1 QIMGHYTGTVS
12 KDIRELLKEQ
22 FEEGYQDTE
31 DELEELDY
39 EPPPP
44 VTEDSFF
51 GVNKDR
57 VDKLTEEIIA
67 KESNIEKAALRYM
80 DDVYRRTLYKAEV
93 AMSAGATTLPQ
104 AIDMATRDFL
114 NAGINCIEYK
124 DGRRVNIADY
134 VQMALRTAATR
145 SYLNGAAAKRAE
157 LGIDTVLVSQYGAC
171 SETCLPWQG
180 RVYIDDVW
188 GVFEGERS
196 GEMGKSKNGNW
207 YPLLSVA
214 IKGGLYHPNCR
225 HSHTT
230 WIEGVSK
237 LPTALDPKKTGE
249 NYKLEQ
255 QQRKLERELRRFK
268 RLQAGSLSEE
278 DRRLYGEQIK
288 KKKKELKEFVEKHK
302 DILRRDYWR
311 ENVYG
316 MPSMQSD
323 VPNIKQFE
331 RYKERLGDVAPQA
344 IEEFNR
350 IKFSKGKEWIELQER
365 YRYTGIVNRI
375 LAKYPEAVVFE
386 EPEDIPVEY
395 HKAAENLTEEQKR
408 ALYHY
413 SHYKEGVR
421 MNKYLGGVQGIE
433 LDEKEMQNLINTEI
447 ALNNMTLP
455 YTTCSME
462 GVGRKTIKRY

>member
-1 QIMGHYTGTVS
+1 MTSIGEHF
-12 KDIRELLKEQ
+12 IRLRLQ
-22 FEEGYQDTE
+22 CLQ
-31 DELEELDY
+31 
-39 EPPPP
+39 EPPHYHRLLIWPP
-44 VTEDSFF
+44 KT
-51 GVNKDR
+51 
-57 VDKLTEEIIA
+57 
-67 KESNIEKAALRYM
+67 
-80 DDVYRRTLYKAEV
+80 
-93 AMSAGATTLPQ
+93 
-104 AIDMATRDFL
+104 FL

-196 GEMGKSKNGNW
+196 GEMGKRKNGKW

-230 WIEGVSK
+230 WIECVSK

-350 IKFSKGKEWIELQER
+350 IKFSKGKEWIELKR
-365 YRYTGIVNRI
+365 
-375 LAKYPEAVVFE
+375 
-386 EPEDIPVEY
+386 DIDIRE
-395 HKAAENLTEEQKR
+395 
-408 ALYHY
+408 
-413 SHYKEGVR
+413 
-421 MNKYLGGVQGIE
+421 
-433 LDEKEMQNLINTEI
+433 
-447 ALNNMTLP
+447 
-455 YTTCSME
+455 
-462 GVGRKTIKRY
+462 

>member
-1 QIMGHYTGTVS
+1 
-12 KDIRELLKEQ
+12 L
-22 FEEGYQDTE
+22 
-31 DELEELDY
+31 
-39 EPPPP
+39 
-44 VTEDSFF
+44 

-196 GEMGKSKNGNW
+196 GEMGKRKNGKW

-255 QQRKLERELRRFK
+255 QQRKLEREIRKLK
-268 RLQAGSLSEE
+268 RLNTGSLSAGNEK
-278 DRRLYGEQIK
+278 LYQDQIK
-288 KKKKELKEFVEKHK
+288 AKQKELREFVNKHS
-302 DILRRDYWR
+302 DVLRRDYWR
-311 ENVYG
+311 ERVYDISVDKTTDDG
-316 MPSMQSD
+316 TLSD
-323 VPNIKQFE
+323 RKRVTGALDP
-331 RYKERLGDVAPQA
+331 Y
-344 IEEFNR
+344 
-350 IKFSKGKEWIELQER
+350 SK
-365 YRYTGIVNRI
+365 
-375 LAKYPEAVVFE
+375 
-386 EPEDIPVEY
+386 
-395 HKAAENLTEEQKR
+395 KAAEHANRYYEAVRRMKTDTLRIAENTGYKPKNISKVKSHLFMEKHDLGRDELDFFDADYHIAQSWQRLIDGKNIQESDIVLLKHEIAER
-408 ALYHY
+408 ALMLRGY
-413 SHYKEGVR
+413 SYQEAHNR
-421 MNKYLGGVQGIE
+421 AN
-433 LDEKEMQNLINTEI
+433 
-447 ALNNMTLP
+447 
-455 YTTCSME
+455 
-462 GVGRKTIKRY
+462 KRYNYTELLNPK